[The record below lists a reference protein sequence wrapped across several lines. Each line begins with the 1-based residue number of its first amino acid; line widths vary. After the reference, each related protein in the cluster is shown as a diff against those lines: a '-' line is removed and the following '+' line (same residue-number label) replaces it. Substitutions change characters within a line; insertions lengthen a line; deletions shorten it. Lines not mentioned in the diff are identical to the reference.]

1 MIVYDK
7 KGKAHDK
14 EPVDVREC
22 VEFMGWTTDKVKK
35 PRKPRKTVVKPQEVD
50 NGPNN

>member
-1 MIVYDK
+1 MIVYDL

-22 VEFMGWTTDKVKK
+22 VEIMGWTTDKPVKK
-35 PRKPRKTVVKPQEVD
+35 PRKPRTVKPKE
-50 NGPNN
+50 NNDGSNS

>member
-1 MIVYDK
+1 MLVYDL

-22 VEFMGWTTDKVKK
+22 VEILGWKMDKPV
-35 PRKPRKTVVKPQEVD
+35 RKPRKRKVVKPKEVD
-50 NGPNN
+50 SGLNN